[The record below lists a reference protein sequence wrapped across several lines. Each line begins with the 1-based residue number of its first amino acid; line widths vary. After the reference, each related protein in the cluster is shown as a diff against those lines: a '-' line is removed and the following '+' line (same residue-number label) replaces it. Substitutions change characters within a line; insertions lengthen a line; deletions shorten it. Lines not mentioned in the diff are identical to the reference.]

1 MSTYHQYIRLLTYVR
16 PHWKLFSISI
26 FATVIMAATEPA
38 MPALLKPLLD
48 GSFVEKDPD
57 MIVLMPILLVLL
69 FIVRGISTIISTIA
83 MESVAT
89 KVVFGLRQLMLRRL
103 LTLPTKYYDQS
114 VSGVTLSKITFDVEQ
129 LTQAASR
136 VLIILI
142 RDSLSIIGL
151 LGLILYINWR
161 LALIA
166 FALIPVVAVLVKMI
180 SKRLREISRTLQ
192 ARMGNMTHILEE
204 VINGHKV
211 VKLFAGQKYESSR
224 FDDTANKVRLY
235 RVKNVVATTAN
246 VQFIQFLAVSGLA
259 LMAYLAAQ
267 QSAVGGFTVGEFVAF
282 FGAMAMLLSP
292 LKKLTGI
299 NAELQRGLAAAESV
313 FALLDQETEQDHG
326 KQQMTK
332 AKGKLAWEGVL
343 HRFSPGTNPALKNIS
358 LTVSPG
364 ENIALVGPSG
374 SGKTTLT
381 NLIPRF
387 YQPSEGR
394 ILLDDIDIAELKLD
408 DLRSNIALVS
418 QEITLF
424 NDTIRANI
432 AYGALNEA
440 SNEAI
445 RDAAKAANALE
456 FIEAMP
462 EGMNEIIGD
471 NGVRLS
477 GGQRQR
483 IAIARALL
491 KDAPVLIFDE
501 ATSALDTESEQKIQS
516 AMDALRK
523 GRTTITIAHRLST
536 IEQADRIV
544 VLDQG
549 EIIEVG
555 SHQELLA
562 QDGLYKKLYQ
572 IQFSVGGSQSG

>member
-26 FATVIMAATEPA
+26 FATIIMAATQPA

-57 MIVLMPILLVLL
+57 MIALMPILLVLL
-69 FIVRGISTIISTIA
+69 FVARGISTFISTIT
-83 MESVAT
+83 MENVAT
-89 KVVFGLRQLMLRRL
+89 KVVFGLRQLMLQRL

-136 VLIILI
+136 VLIILV

-166 FALIPVVAVLVKMI
+166 FALIPIVAIMVQMI

-211 VKLFAGQKYESSR
+211 IKLFAGQKYESGR
-224 FDDTANKVRLY
+224 FDETANKVRLY

-246 VQFIQFLAVSGLA
+246 VQFIQLLAVSGLA

-267 QSAVGGFTVGEFVAF
+267 QSFVGGFTVGEFVAF

-313 FALLDQETEQDHG
+313 FTFLDQETEQDHG
-326 KQQMTK
+326 KQRLKK
-332 AKGKLAWEGVL
+332 AKGKLAWEGVE
-343 HRFSPGTNPALKNIS
+343 HRFSPVKDPALKNIA

-374 SGKTTLT
+374 CGKTTLT
-381 NLIPRF
+381 NLLPRF

-418 QEITLF
+418 QKITLF

-432 AYGALNEA
+432 AYGTMNEVSDDA
-440 SNEAI
+440 V

-462 EGMNEIIGD
+462 DGMNEIIGD
-471 NGVRLS
+471 NGIRLS

-491 KDAPVLIFDE
+491 KDAPILIFDE
-501 ATSALDTESEQKIQS
+501 ATSALDAESEQKIQL
-516 AMDALRK
+516 AMDALRR

-544 VLDQG
+544 VLDRG
-549 EIIEVG
+549 EIVELG
-555 SHQELLA
+555 SHRELLA

-572 IQFSVGGSQSG
+572 IQFTVGRS

>member
-26 FATVIMAATEPA
+26 FATIIMAATQPA

-57 MIVLMPILLVLL
+57 MIALMPILLVLL
-69 FIVRGISTIISTIA
+69 FVARGISTFISTIT
-83 MESVAT
+83 MENVAT
-89 KVVFGLRQLMLRRL
+89 KVVFGLRQLMLQRL

-136 VLIILI
+136 VLIILV

-166 FALIPVVAVLVKMI
+166 FALIPIVAILVQMI

-211 VKLFAGQKYESSR
+211 IKLFAGQKYESGR
-224 FDDTANKVRLY
+224 FDETANKVRLY

-246 VQFIQFLAVSGLA
+246 VQFIQLLAVSGLA

-267 QSAVGGFTVGEFVAF
+267 QSFVGGFTVGEFVAF

-299 NAELQRGLAAAESV
+299 NVELQRGLAAAESV
-313 FALLDQETEQDHG
+313 FTFLDQETEQDHG
-326 KQQMTK
+326 KQRLKK
-332 AKGKLAWEGVL
+332 AKGKLAWEGVE
-343 HRFSPGTNPALKNIS
+343 HRFSPVKDPALKNIA

-374 SGKTTLT
+374 CGKTTLT
-381 NLIPRF
+381 NLLPRF

-418 QEITLF
+418 QKITLF

-432 AYGALNEA
+432 AYGTMNEVSDDA
-440 SNEAI
+440 V

-462 EGMNEIIGD
+462 DGMNEIIGD
-471 NGVRLS
+471 NGIRLS

-491 KDAPVLIFDE
+491 KDAPILIFDE
-501 ATSALDTESEQKIQS
+501 ATSALDAESEQKIQL
-516 AMDALRK
+516 AMDALRR

-544 VLDQG
+544 VLDRG
-549 EIIEVG
+549 EIVELG

-562 QDGLYKKLYQ
+562 QDGLYKKLHQ
-572 IQFSVGGSQSG
+572 IQFTVGGS

>member
-1 MSTYHQYIRLLTYVR
+1 
-16 PHWKLFSISI
+16 
-26 FATVIMAATEPA
+26 MAATEPA

-69 FIVRGISTIISTIA
+69 FIVRGISTFISTIA

-166 FALIPVVAVLVKMI
+166 FALIPIVAVLVKMI

-211 VKLFAGQKYESSR
+211 IKLFAGQKYESSR

-267 QSAVGGFTVGEFVAF
+267 QSSVGGFTVGEFVAF

-299 NAELQRGLAAAESV
+299 NSELQRGLAAAESV
-313 FALLDQETEQDHG
+313 FALLDQETEEDHG
-326 KQQMTK
+326 KQRLKK
-332 AKGKLAWEGVL
+332 AKGKLAWEGVE
-343 HRFSPGTNPALKNIS
+343 HRFSPEKDPALKNIA

-418 QEITLF
+418 QDITLF

-432 AYGALNEA
+432 AYGALNDVPDDV
-440 SNEAI
+440 I

-544 VLDQG
+544 VLDRG
-549 EIIEVG
+549 EIIEIG

-572 IQFSVGGSQSG
+572 IQFAVGES